1 MKIKLF
7 DKVLLKNGK
16 TAHIVEIYEHGKAY
30 QTDILVD
37 DSGEYPDYETETI
50 WPEDIDKIKKLV
62 DDPQKVQ
69 TCLEFPVDQFTNYY
83 INLPVI

>member
-30 QTDILVD
+30 
-37 DSGEYPDYETETI
+37 
-50 WPEDIDKIKKLV
+50 
-62 DDPQKVQ
+62 
-69 TCLEFPVDQFTNYY
+69 
-83 INLPVI
+83 